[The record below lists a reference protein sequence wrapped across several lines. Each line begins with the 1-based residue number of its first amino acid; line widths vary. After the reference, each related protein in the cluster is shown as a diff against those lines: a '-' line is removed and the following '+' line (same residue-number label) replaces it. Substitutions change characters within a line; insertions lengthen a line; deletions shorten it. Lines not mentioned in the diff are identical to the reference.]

1 MNHMQ
6 GSEKEERGLK
16 VYDKSE
22 EENRFPLF
30 FSGFPRC
37 IATYVNTF
45 MHNFVKIFVVIF
57 HTG

>member
-1 MNHMQ
+1 MQ

-22 EENRFPLF
+22 EENRFPLV
-30 FSGFPRC
+30 FSDFPRC
-37 IATYVNTF
+37 IAMYVNTV